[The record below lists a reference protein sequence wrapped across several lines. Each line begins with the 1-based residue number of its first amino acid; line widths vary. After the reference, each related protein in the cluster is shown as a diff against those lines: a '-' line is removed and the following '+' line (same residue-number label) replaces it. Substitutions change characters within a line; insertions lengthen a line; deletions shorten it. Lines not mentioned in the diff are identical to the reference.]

1 MVLKV
6 KLLLLSSLKRS
17 VAVGPQL
24 LMMRDLTFS
33 LGMDH
38 EIVPV
43 CPDVDISMIRVE
55 FSTRATEGA
64 VLDGKVPSGKTQKR

>member
-1 MVLKV
+1 
-6 KLLLLSSLKRS
+6 
-17 VAVGPQL
+17 
-24 LMMRDLTFS
+24 MMRDLTFS

-43 CPDVDISMIRVE
+43 CPDVDISIIRVE